1 MSLIFDTHAHYD
13 DEAFDADREMLLAS
27 MPEHGVGLI
36 LDPGCDLESSR
47 RAVELAR
54 AYPHVYAAVGWHPE
68 NCAPYTEDSLD
79 ALRAWARE
87 PKVVAIGEIGLDY
100 YWEQNPPRELQQRVL
115 RDQLALAQELNLPVI
130 VHDREAHA
138 DSLAIVQEFPA
149 VRGVFHCFSGSVEMA
164 RELLKRGWYLG
175 FDGPVT
181 YKSNKKAAEVLAVTP
196 LERIL
201 VETDSP
207 YMAPEPCRGKRN
219 DSSLLVYV
227 LEKIAAL
234 KGVSAEEMTR
244 ITQENGCRL
253 FGIEA

>member
-13 DEAFDADREMLLAS
+13 DEAFDADRETLLAS

-36 LDPGCDLESSR
+36 LDPGCDPETSR

-54 AYPHVYAAVGWHPE
+54 TYPHVYAAVGWHPE

-115 RDQLALAQELNLPVI
+115 RNQLALAQELGLPVI

-164 RELLKRGWYLG
+164 RELLRRGWYLG
-175 FDGPVT
+175 FDGPIT
-181 YKSNKKAAEVLAVTP
+181 YKNAVKALDVIAACPTDRML
-196 LERIL
+196 L
-201 VETDSP
+201 ETDSP
-207 YMAPEPCRGKRN
+207 YLSPVPNRGKRN
-219 DSSLLVYV
+219 DSRNLPY
-227 LEKIAAL
+227 IAARI
-234 KGVSAEEMTR
+234 AEIKSMT
-244 ITQENGCRL
+244 TEEVAEVTLQNGKQL
-253 FGIEA
+253 FGL